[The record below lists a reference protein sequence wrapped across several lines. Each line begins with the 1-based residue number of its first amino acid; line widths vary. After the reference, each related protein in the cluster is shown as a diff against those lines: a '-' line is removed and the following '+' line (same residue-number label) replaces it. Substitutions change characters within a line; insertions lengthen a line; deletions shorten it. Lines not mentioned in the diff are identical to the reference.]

1 MTNETKQTSTNPIT
15 EPTKPIVKPAAIVK
29 RGGIG
34 FFTATLMSVLA
45 GLGGAYLALFAAA
58 NPQILTRFGIAKFV
72 PLPAQNTAEIGLL
85 RSEITQIRNRL
96 AQMPVNPAAQSAH
109 TTTSPTIPTMPSV
122 PQTGGFDL
130 SPLRGEIAGL
140 SGRLTAIET
149 RLAALDPTG
158 TGGAI
163 IASLQAEI
171 ATLKV
176 TTADLQTKIS
186 QTPSPA
192 ITFAVISLAEAAN
205 RNGAFV
211 PEFAS
216 VRAALPFLPEVAA
229 LEPYSRSGA
238 PTRALIAER
247 FNQLA
252 AIFTSRAAQAKKE
265 GGFLGWFKGL
275 FSGLIKVE
283 NKDDLNGPNAVLAR
297 AKIKMDN
304 GDLQGAIDDVRSIAS
319 PPNEVVTWINDA
331 QRRLDLEV
339 KIAALR
345 GAIERGMTVQPA
357 NQNLNIQQQVP
368 TATNPQIEV
377 PAAKVGDAK

>member
-1 MTNETKQTSTNPIT
+1 MTNETTTNTPEPVIEPIKAT
-15 EPTKPIVKPAAIVK
+15 PKTTQIVK
-29 RGGIG
+29 RGGVG
-34 FFTATLMSVLA
+34 FFTVLFMSLLT
-45 GLGGAYLALFAAA
+45 GLGGAYLALFASA
-58 NPQILTRFGIAKFV
+58 NPQILTKFGVAKFV
-72 PLPAQNTAEIGLL
+72 PMPVQNGGEIVSL
-85 RSEITQIRNRL
+85 RSEITQIRNRI
-96 AQMPVNPAAQSAH
+96 AQLPVSAVQVP
-109 TTTSPTIPTMPSV
+109 TSPRISPTQEL
-122 PQTGGFDL
+122 PQANPLDL

-176 TTADLQTKIS
+176 TTADLQTKIA

-192 ITFAVISLAEAAN
+192 VTFAVISLAEAAN

-216 VRAALPFLPEVAA
+216 VRAALPFLPEVTA
-229 LEPYSRSGA
+229 LEPLSRTGA
-238 PTRALIAER
+238 PTRALISER

-252 AIFTSRAAQAKKE
+252 TAFSNREAQAKKE
-265 GGFLGWFKGL
+265 GGVLGWFKGL

-283 NKDDLNGPNAVLAR
+283 NKNDINGPTAILTR
-297 AKIKMDN
+297 AKTKIDS
-304 GDLQGAIDDVRSIAS
+304 GDLQGAIDDVRTIPS
-319 PPNEVVTWINDA
+319 PPNEVGVWINDA
-331 QRRLDLEV
+331 QRRMELEV
-339 KIAALR
+339 KIASLR

-357 NQNLNIQQQVP
+357 NQNTLNQQLPPVATAPATLP
-368 TATNPQIEV
+368 TAKTGE
-377 PAAKVGDAK
+377 AK

>member
-1 MTNETKQTSTNPIT
+1 MTKDTTQTTTNPPIEPVKPTKQS
-15 EPTKPIVKPAAIVK
+15 VQIVK

-34 FFTATLMSVLA
+34 FITALLLSIFGA
-45 GLGGAYLALFAAA
+45 LGGAYLALFASA
-58 NPQILTRFGIAKFV
+58 NPRIIHNVGLDRFLPIQSNSMTKVVGDELSALRADIVSLNSKIA
-72 PLPAQNTAEIGLL
+72 
-85 RSEITQIRNRL
+85 
-96 AQMPVNPAAQSAH
+96 
-109 TTTSPTIPTMPSV
+109 
-122 PQTGGFDL
+122 PQTSQNVATPTPQPQAQQTANLD
-130 SPLRGEIAGL
+130 PLKSEIAGL

-176 TTADLQTKIS
+176 TTADLQTKIA

-192 ITFAVISLAEAAN
+192 VTFAVISLAEAAN

-216 VRAALPFLPEVAA
+216 VRAALPFLPEVTA
-229 LEPYSRSGA
+229 LEPFSRTGA
-238 PTRALIAER
+238 PTRALISER

-252 AIFTSRAAQAKKE
+252 IAFSNRDAQAKKE
-265 GGFLGWFKGL
+265 SGVLGWFKGL

-283 NKDDLNGPNAVLAR
+283 NKNDANGPNAILAR
-297 AKIKMDN
+297 AKTKIDS
-304 GDLQGAIDDVRSIAS
+304 GDLQGAIDDVRTIPS
-319 PPNEVVTWINDA
+319 PPNEVGVWLNDA

-339 KIAALR
+339 KIASLR

-357 NQNLNIQQQVP
+357 NQNANNQQALP
-368 TATNPQIEV
+368 AANTPITL
-377 PAAKVGDAK
+377 PAAKAGEAK